1 MRTFG
6 KEVDILLLPA
16 CFREDL
22 PLPEGIL
29 LALRGFAGKIRSS
42 DTPWWPGERSYSL
55 APLLPWNDG
64 TLPCLWK
71 ERSLDV
77 NRGQ

>member
-42 DTPWWPGERSYSL
+42 DTPSIFDIARSL